1 MKEALEHDLII
12 LATEILA
19 NEGEWNLAQLNK
31 QAHKITEKITILT
44 FVEKYYQTL
53 GASEDRMYRT
63 MRKVSDFI
71 DDNRQEDLFDI
82 EVEASEVQP
91 ITAPKT
97 AAKETPKEE
106 PATFVAMEPAPITKE
121 EKTAPA
127 EKPTP
132 AEKPVAKKTL
142 KEEQY
147 PEPHWA
153 LPVNRSKTEE
163 VAVPVE
169 KVEEVRKVEV
179 VEKPKPKETP
189 AVAFE
194 IEQPT
199 IEKPAVAFE
208 IEQPAI
214 EQPTI
219 EKPEIDESELSKSA
233 IKQLA
238 DFIQQPEYTDEE
250 RILKQT
256 PSLEE
261 FISQSKHTVFDKK
274 DADEEVKPAQSLNDK
289 FGKTAQIGLNDKLAF
304 VQKLFFGSESEYNKV
319 VKHIADLHS
328 MQDAVV
334 YIEQEVKPTYNY
346 WKGKEE
352 YEQRFLDLVLK
363 RFEV

>member
-1 MKEALEHDLII
+1 MKEALEHDLIT

-31 QAHKITEKITILT
+31 QAHKITEKITILN

-71 DDNRQEDLFDI
+71 DDNRQEDIFEI
-82 EVEASEVQP
+82 EVEASEVHP
-91 ITAPKT
+91 ITAPK
-97 AAKETPKEE
+97 AVAKETPKEE
-106 PATFVAMEPAPITKE
+106 PATFVAMEPAPIAKE
-121 EKTAPA
+121 EKPA
-127 EKPTP
+127 P
-132 AEKPVAKKTL
+132 AEKPVAKRIL
-142 KEEQY
+142 QEEQY
-147 PEPHWA
+147 SEPNWA

-189 AVAFE
+189 AV
-194 IEQPT
+194 T
-199 IEKPAVAFE
+199 FE

-261 FISQSKHTVFDKK
+261 FISKSKHTVFDKK

>member
-1 MKEALEHDLII
+1 MKEALEHDLIT

-71 DDNRQEDLFDI
+71 DDNHQEDIFDI
-82 EVEASEVQP
+82 EVEASEVHP
-91 ITAPKT
+91 ITAPK
-97 AAKETPKEE
+97 AVAKETPKEE
-106 PATFVAMEPAPITKE
+106 PTTFVAMEPAPIAKE
-121 EKTAPA
+121 EKPA
-127 EKPTP
+127 P
-132 AEKPVAKKTL
+132 AEKPVAKRIL
-142 KEEQY
+142 QEEQY
-147 PEPHWA
+147 PEPNWA

-199 IEKPAVAFE
+199 
-208 IEQPAI
+208 I

-261 FISQSKHTVFDKK
+261 FISKSKHTVFDKK

-289 FGKTAQIGLNDKLAF
+289 FGKTTQIGLNDKLAF

>member
-1 MKEALEHDLII
+1 MKEALEHDLIT

-71 DDNRQEDLFDI
+71 DDNRQEDIFEI

-91 ITAPKT
+91 ITAPK
-97 AAKETPKEE
+97 AVAKETPKEE
-106 PATFVAMEPAPITKE
+106 PATFVAMEPAPIAKE
-121 EKTAPA
+121 EKPA
-127 EKPTP
+127 P
-132 AEKPVAKKTL
+132 AEKPVAKRIL
-142 KEEQY
+142 QEEQY
-147 PEPHWA
+147 PEPNWA

-199 IEKPAVAFE
+199 
-208 IEQPAI
+208 I

-261 FISQSKHTVFDKK
+261 FISKSKHTVFDKK
-274 DADEEVKPAQSLNDK
+274 DADEEVKPAQSLNDR

>member
-1 MKEALEHDLII
+1 MKEALEHDLIT

-31 QAHKITEKITILT
+31 QAHKITEKITILN

-53 GASEDRMYRT
+53 GASEDRMFRT

-106 PATFVAMEPAPITKE
+106 PATFVAMEPAPIAKE

-127 EKPTP
+127 EKP
-132 AEKPVAKKTL
+132 VAKHIL
-142 KEEQY
+142 QEEQY
-147 PEPHWA
+147 SEPNWA
-153 LPVNRSKTEE
+153 VPVNRSKTNE
-163 VAVPVE
+163 VAEPVE
-169 KVEEVRKVEV
+169 KAEV
-179 VEKPKPKETP
+179 VEKPTP
-189 AVAFE
+189 EEAAAVTFE
-194 IEQPT
+194 IEQPS
-199 IEKPAVAFE
+199 IEQPE
-208 IEQPAI
+208 IEQ
-214 EQPTI
+214 
-219 EKPEIDESELSKSA
+219 PEIDESKLSKSA

-261 FISQSKHTVFDKK
+261 FISQSKNTVFDKK
-274 DADEEVKPAQSLNDK
+274 DTTHEVKPVQSLNDK

-328 MQDAVV
+328 MQDAVI

-352 YEQRFLDLVLK
+352 YEQRFLDLTLK

>member
-1 MKEALEHDLII
+1 MKEALEHDLIT
-12 LATEILA
+12 LAIEILA
-19 NEGEWNLAQLNK
+19 NEGEWDLAQLNK
-31 QAHKITEKITILT
+31 QAHKITEKITILN

-53 GASEDRMYRT
+53 EASEDRMFRT

-82 EVEASEVQP
+82 EVEASEVHP
-91 ITAPKT
+91 ITAPKPV
-97 AAKETPKEE
+97 AKETPKEE
-106 PATFVAMEPAPITKE
+106 PTAQSGFVAMEPTPI
-121 EKTAPA
+121 
-127 EKPTP
+127 
-132 AEKPVAKKTL
+132 AKKTEPAHAPKPVTKQIL
-142 KEEQY
+142 QEENLL
-147 PEPHWA
+147 EPKWTVPA
-153 LPVNRSKTEE
+153 NRSQ
-163 VAVPVE
+163 VAE
-169 KVEEVRKVEV
+169 ST
-179 VEKPKPKETP
+179 KPIETP
-189 AVAFE
+189 QLVE
-194 IEQPT
+194 TPQP
-199 IEKPAVAFE
+199 IQASPAAFE

-214 EQPTI
+214 EQPEI
-219 EKPEIDESELSKSA
+219 EKPEINESKPSKSA

-274 DADEEVKPAQSLNDK
+274 DADEEVKPVQSLNDK

-319 VKHIADLHS
+319 VKHIANLHS
-328 MQDAVV
+328 MQDAVI

-352 YEQRFLDLVLK
+352 YEQRFLDLLLK

>member
-1 MKEALEHDLII
+1 MKEALEHDLIT

-31 QAHKITEKITILT
+31 QAHKITEKITILN

-71 DDNRQEDLFDI
+71 DDNRQEDIFEI

-91 ITAPKT
+91 ITAPK
-97 AAKETPKEE
+97 AVAKETPKEE
-106 PATFVAMEPAPITKE
+106 PATFVAMEPAPIAKE
-121 EKTAPA
+121 EKPA
-127 EKPTP
+127 P
-132 AEKPVAKKTL
+132 AEKPVAKRIL
-142 KEEQY
+142 QEEQY
-147 PEPHWA
+147 PEPNWA

-189 AVAFE
+189 AIAFE

-199 IEKPAVAFE
+199 
-208 IEQPAI
+208 I

-274 DADEEVKPAQSLNDK
+274 DADEEVKPVQSLNDK

-304 VQKLFFGSESEYNKV
+304 VQKLFFGSENEYNKV

>member
-1 MKEALEHDLII
+1 MKEALEHDLIT

-31 QAHKITEKITILT
+31 QAHKITEKITILN

-53 GASEDRMYRT
+53 GASEDRMFRT

-106 PATFVAMEPAPITKE
+106 PATFVAMEPAPIAKE
-121 EKTAPA
+121 EKPA
-127 EKPTP
+127 P
-132 AEKPVAKKTL
+132 AEKPVAKHIL
-142 KEEQY
+142 QEEQY
-147 PEPHWA
+147 SEPNWA
-153 LPVNRSKTEE
+153 VPVNRSKTNE
-163 VAVPVE
+163 VAELVE
-169 KVEEVRKVEV
+169 KAEV
-179 VEKPKPKETP
+179 VEKPTP
-189 AVAFE
+189 EEAAAVTFE
-194 IEQPT
+194 IEQPS
-199 IEKPAVAFE
+199 IEQPE
-208 IEQPAI
+208 IEQ
-214 EQPTI
+214 
-219 EKPEIDESELSKSA
+219 PEIDESKLSKSA

-261 FISQSKHTVFDKK
+261 FISQSKNTVFDKK
-274 DADEEVKPAQSLNDK
+274 DTTHEVKPVQSLNDK

-328 MQDAVV
+328 MQDAVI

>member
-147 PEPHWA
+147 PEPNWA
-153 LPVNRSKTEE
+153 LPINRSKTEE

-179 VEKPKPKETP
+179 VEKPKPKET
-189 AVAFE
+189 
-194 IEQPT
+194 
-199 IEKPAVAFE
+199 PAVAFE

-274 DADEEVKPAQSLNDK
+274 DADEEVKPIQSLNDK

>member
-1 MKEALEHDLII
+1 MKEALEHDLIT

-106 PATFVAMEPAPITKE
+106 PATFVAMEPAPIAKE
-121 EKTAPA
+121 EKPA
-127 EKPTP
+127 P
-132 AEKPVAKKTL
+132 AEKPVAKHIL
-142 KEEQY
+142 QEEQY
-147 PEPHWA
+147 SEPNWA

-194 IEQPT
+194 IEQP
-199 IEKPAVAFE
+199 V
-208 IEQPAI
+208 IEQPTI

>member
-153 LPVNRSKTEE
+153 LPVNRSKTNE
-163 VAVPVE
+163 VAELVE
-169 KVEEVRKVEV
+169 KAEI

-194 IEQPT
+194 IEQP
-199 IEKPAVAFE
+199 A
-208 IEQPAI
+208 IEQPTI

>member
-1 MKEALEHDLII
+1 MKEALEHDLIT

-71 DDNRQEDLFDI
+71 DDNRQEDIFEI
-82 EVEASEVQP
+82 EVEASEVHP
-91 ITAPKT
+91 ITAPK
-97 AAKETPKEE
+97 AVAKETPKEE
-106 PATFVAMEPAPITKE
+106 PAAFVAMEPAPIAKE
-121 EKTAPA
+121 EKPAPV
-127 EKPTP
+127 
-132 AEKPVAKKTL
+132 EKPVAKRIL
-142 KEEQY
+142 QEEQY
-147 PEPHWA
+147 PEPNWA

-194 IEQPT
+194 IEQP
-199 IEKPAVAFE
+199 E
-208 IEQPAI
+208 IEQ
-214 EQPTI
+214 
-219 EKPEIDESELSKSA
+219 PEIDESKLSKSA

-261 FISQSKHTVFDKK
+261 FISQSKNTVFDKK
-274 DADEEVKPAQSLNDK
+274 DTTHEVKPVQSLNDK

-328 MQDAVV
+328 MQDAVI

>member
-1 MKEALEHDLII
+1 MKEALEHDLIT

-31 QAHKITEKITILT
+31 QAHKITEKITILN

-71 DDNRQEDLFDI
+71 DDNRQEDIFEI

-91 ITAPKT
+91 ITAPK
-97 AAKETPKEE
+97 AVAKETPKEE
-106 PATFVAMEPAPITKE
+106 PATFVAMEPAPIAKE
-121 EKTAPA
+121 EKPAPA
-127 EKPTP
+127 EKPD
-132 AEKPVAKKTL
+132 AKRIL
-142 KEEQY
+142 QEEQY
-147 PEPHWA
+147 PEPNWA
-153 LPVNRSKTEE
+153 LPINRSKTEE

-179 VEKPKPKETP
+179 VEKPKPKET
-189 AVAFE
+189 
-194 IEQPT
+194 
-199 IEKPAVAFE
+199 PAVAFE

-261 FISQSKHTVFDKK
+261 FISQSKHTVFDTK
-274 DADEEVKPAQSLNDK
+274 DADEEVKPVQSLNDK

>member
-1 MKEALEHDLII
+1 M
-12 LATEILA
+12 
-19 NEGEWNLAQLNK
+19 
-31 QAHKITEKITILT
+31 
-44 FVEKYYQTL
+44 EKYYQTL

-71 DDNRQEDLFDI
+71 DDNHQEDIFEI
-82 EVEASEVQP
+82 EVEASEVHP
-91 ITAPKT
+91 ITAPR
-97 AAKETPKEE
+97 AVAKETPKEE
-106 PATFVAMEPAPITKE
+106 PTTFVAMEPAPIAKE
-121 EKTAPA
+121 EKPA
-127 EKPTP
+127 P
-132 AEKPVAKKTL
+132 AEKPVAKRIL
-142 KEEQY
+142 QEEQY
-147 PEPHWA
+147 PEPNWA

-179 VEKPKPKETP
+179 VEKPKPKET
-189 AVAFE
+189 
-194 IEQPT
+194 
-199 IEKPAVAFE
+199 PAVAFE

-261 FISQSKHTVFDKK
+261 FISKSKHTVFDKK
-274 DADEEVKPAQSLNDK
+274 DADEEVKPVQSLNDR

>member
-1 MKEALEHDLII
+1 
-12 LATEILA
+12 
-19 NEGEWNLAQLNK
+19 
-31 QAHKITEKITILT
+31 
-44 FVEKYYQTL
+44 
-53 GASEDRMYRT
+53 
-63 MRKVSDFI
+63 
-71 DDNRQEDLFDI
+71 
-82 EVEASEVQP
+82 
-91 ITAPKT
+91 
-97 AAKETPKEE
+97 
-106 PATFVAMEPAPITKE
+106 MEPAPIAKE
-121 EKTAPA
+121 EKPAPA
-127 EKPTP
+127 EKL
-132 AEKPVAKKTL
+132 VAKRIL
-142 KEEQY
+142 QEEQY
-147 PEPHWA
+147 PEPNWA

-163 VAVPVE
+163 VVVPVE

-179 VEKPKPKETP
+179 VEKPKPKET
-189 AVAFE
+189 
-194 IEQPT
+194 
-199 IEKPAVAFE
+199 PAVAFE

>member
-1 MKEALEHDLII
+1 MKEALEHDLIT

-31 QAHKITEKITILT
+31 QAHKITEKITILN

-71 DDNRQEDLFDI
+71 DDNRQEDIFEI
-82 EVEASEVQP
+82 EVEASEVHP
-91 ITAPKT
+91 ITAPK
-97 AAKETPKEE
+97 AVAKETPKEE
-106 PATFVAMEPAPITKE
+106 PATFVAMEPAPIAKE
-121 EKTAPA
+121 EKPA
-127 EKPTP
+127 P
-132 AEKPVAKKTL
+132 AEKPVAKRIL
-142 KEEQY
+142 QEEQY
-147 PEPHWA
+147 SEPNWA

-189 AVAFE
+189 AIAFE

-199 IEKPAVAFE
+199 
-208 IEQPAI
+208 I

-274 DADEEVKPAQSLNDK
+274 DADEEVKPVQSLNDK

>member
-1 MKEALEHDLII
+1 MKEALEHDLIT

-106 PATFVAMEPAPITKE
+106 PATFVAMEPAPIAKE
-121 EKTAPA
+121 EKPA
-127 EKPTP
+127 P
-132 AEKPVAKKTL
+132 AEKPVAKHIL
-142 KEEQY
+142 QEEQY
-147 PEPHWA
+147 SEPNWA
-153 LPVNRSKTEE
+153 VPVNRSKTNE
-163 VAVPVE
+163 VAELVE
-169 KVEEVRKVEV
+169 KAEV
-179 VEKPKPKETP
+179 VEKPTP
-189 AVAFE
+189 EEAAAVTFE
-194 IEQPT
+194 IEQPS
-199 IEKPAVAFE
+199 IEQPE
-208 IEQPAI
+208 IEQ
-214 EQPTI
+214 
-219 EKPEIDESELSKSA
+219 PEIDESKLSKSA

-261 FISQSKHTVFDKK
+261 FISQSKNTVFDKK
-274 DADEEVKPAQSLNDK
+274 DTTHEVKPVQSLNDK

-328 MQDAVV
+328 MQDAVI

-352 YEQRFLDLVLK
+352 YEQRFLDLLLK

>member
-1 MKEALEHDLII
+1 MKEALEHDLIT

-31 QAHKITEKITILT
+31 QAHKITEKITILN

-71 DDNRQEDLFDI
+71 DDNHQEDIFDI
-82 EVEASEVQP
+82 EVEASEVHP
-91 ITAPKT
+91 ITAPK
-97 AAKETPKEE
+97 AVAKETPKEE
-106 PATFVAMEPAPITKE
+106 LAPFVAMEPAPIAKE
-121 EKTAPA
+121 EKLAPA
-127 EKPTP
+127 EKL
-132 AEKPVAKKTL
+132 VAKRIL
-142 KEEQY
+142 QEEQY
-147 PEPHWA
+147 SEPNWA

-179 VEKPKPKETP
+179 VEKPKPKET
-189 AVAFE
+189 
-194 IEQPT
+194 
-199 IEKPAVAFE
+199 PAVAFE

-274 DADEEVKPAQSLNDK
+274 DADEEVKPVQSLNDK

-319 VKHIADLHS
+319 LKHIADLHS

>member
-194 IEQPT
+194 IEQPS
-199 IEKPAVAFE
+199 
-208 IEQPAI
+208 IEQPSI
-214 EQPTI
+214 EQPEI
-219 EKPEIDESELSKSA
+219 EKPEIDESKLSKSA

-274 DADEEVKPAQSLNDK
+274 DTAEEVKPAQSLNDK
-289 FGKTAQIGLNDKLAF
+289 FGKTTQIGLNDKLAF

-352 YEQRFLDLVLK
+352 YEQRFLDLTLK

>member
-106 PATFVAMEPAPITKE
+106 PTTFVAMEPAPIAKE
-121 EKTAPA
+121 EKPA
-127 EKPTP
+127 P
-132 AEKPVAKKTL
+132 AEKPVAKRIL
-142 KEEQY
+142 QEEQY
-147 PEPHWA
+147 PEPNWA
-153 LPVNRSKTEE
+153 LPVNRSKTNE
-163 VAVPVE
+163 VAEPVE
-169 KVEEVRKVEV
+169 KAEI
-179 VEKPKPKETP
+179 VEKPTP
-189 AVAFE
+189 EEASAVTFE
-194 IEQPT
+194 IEQPS
-199 IEKPAVAFE
+199 
-208 IEQPAI
+208 IEQPSIDQPSIDQPSI
-214 EQPTI
+214 EQPEI
-219 EKPEIDESELSKSA
+219 EKPEIDESKLSKSA

-352 YEQRFLDLVLK
+352 YEQRFLDLTLK

>member
-1 MKEALEHDLII
+1 MKEALEHDLIT

-106 PATFVAMEPAPITKE
+106 PATFVAMEPAPIAKE
-121 EKTAPA
+121 EKPA
-127 EKPTP
+127 P
-132 AEKPVAKKTL
+132 AEKPVAKHIL
-142 KEEQY
+142 QEEQY
-147 PEPHWA
+147 SEPNWA

-194 IEQPT
+194 IEQPS
-199 IEKPAVAFE
+199 
-208 IEQPAI
+208 IEQPSI
-214 EQPTI
+214 EQPSIEQPEI
-219 EKPEIDESELSKSA
+219 EKPEIDESKLSKSA

-274 DADEEVKPAQSLNDK
+274 DTAEEVKPAQSLNDK
-289 FGKTAQIGLNDKLAF
+289 FGKTTQIGLNDKLAF

-328 MQDAVV
+328 MQDAVI

-352 YEQRFLDLVLK
+352 YEQRFLDLTLK

>member
-1 MKEALEHDLII
+1 MKEALEHDLIT

-106 PATFVAMEPAPITKE
+106 PATFVAMEPAPIAKE
-121 EKTAPA
+121 EKPA
-127 EKPTP
+127 P
-132 AEKPVAKKTL
+132 AEKPVAKHIL
-142 KEEQY
+142 QEEQY
-147 PEPHWA
+147 SEPNWA

-189 AVAFE
+189 AVTFE
-194 IEQPT
+194 IEQPS
-199 IEKPAVAFE
+199 
-208 IEQPAI
+208 IEQPSI
-214 EQPTI
+214 EQPEI
-219 EKPEIDESELSKSA
+219 EKPEIDESKLSKSA
-233 IKQLA
+233 IKQIA

-274 DADEEVKPAQSLNDK
+274 DTAEEVKPAQSLNDK
-289 FGKTAQIGLNDKLAF
+289 FGKTTQIGLNDKLAF

-328 MQDAVV
+328 MQDAVI

-352 YEQRFLDLVLK
+352 YEQRFLDLTLK

>member
-1 MKEALEHDLII
+1 MKEALEHDLIT

-31 QAHKITEKITILT
+31 QAHKITEKITILN

-71 DDNRQEDLFDI
+71 DDNHQEDIFDI

-91 ITAPKT
+91 ITAPKAVT
-97 AAKETPKEE
+97 KETPKEE
-106 PATFVAMEPAPITKE
+106 PTTFVAMEPAPIAKE
-121 EKTAPA
+121 EKPA
-127 EKPTP
+127 P
-132 AEKPVAKKTL
+132 AEKPVAKRIL
-142 KEEQY
+142 QEEQY
-147 PEPHWA
+147 SEPNWA

-189 AVAFE
+189 AV
-194 IEQPT
+194 T
-199 IEKPAVAFE
+199 FE

-219 EKPEIDESELSKSA
+219 EKTEIDESELSKSA

-261 FISQSKHTVFDKK
+261 FISKSKHTVFDKK
-274 DADEEVKPAQSLNDK
+274 DADEEVKPAQSLNDR

>member
-1 MKEALEHDLII
+1 MKEALEHDLIT

-163 VAVPVE
+163 

-189 AVAFE
+189 AV
-194 IEQPT
+194 T
-199 IEKPAVAFE
+199 FE

-261 FISQSKHTVFDKK
+261 FISKSKHTVFDKK
-274 DADEEVKPAQSLNDK
+274 DADEEVKPAQSLNDR

>member
-1 MKEALEHDLII
+1 MKEALEHDLIT

-31 QAHKITEKITILT
+31 QAHKITEKITILN

-71 DDNRQEDLFDI
+71 DDNHQEDIFDI
-82 EVEASEVQP
+82 EVEASEVHP
-91 ITAPKT
+91 ITAPK
-97 AAKETPKEE
+97 AVAKETPKEE
-106 PATFVAMEPAPITKE
+106 PVAFVAMEPAPIAKE
-121 EKTAPA
+121 EKPA
-127 EKPTP
+127 P
-132 AEKPVAKKTL
+132 AEKPVAKRIL
-142 KEEQY
+142 QEEQY
-147 PEPHWA
+147 SEPNWA

-189 AVAFE
+189 V
-194 IEQPT
+194 
-199 IEKPAVAFE
+199 VAFE

-261 FISQSKHTVFDKK
+261 FISKSKHTVFDKK
-274 DADEEVKPAQSLNDK
+274 DADEEVKPAQSLNDR

>member
-1 MKEALEHDLII
+1 MKEALEHDLIT

-31 QAHKITEKITILT
+31 QAHKITEKITILN

-71 DDNRQEDLFDI
+71 DDNRQEDIFEI

-91 ITAPKT
+91 ITAPK
-97 AAKETPKEE
+97 AVAKETPKEE
-106 PATFVAMEPAPITKE
+106 PATFVAMEPAPIAKE
-121 EKTAPA
+121 EKPAPA
-127 EKPTP
+127 EKPVV
-132 AEKPVAKKTL
+132 KHIL
-142 KEEQY
+142 QEEQY
-147 PEPHWA
+147 SEPNWA

-199 IEKPAVAFE
+199 
-208 IEQPAI
+208 I

-274 DADEEVKPAQSLNDK
+274 DADEEVKPVQSLNDK

>member
-97 AAKETPKEE
+97 AAKETPKED

-194 IEQPT
+194 IEQP
-199 IEKPAVAFE
+199 A
-208 IEQPAI
+208 IEQPTIEQPTI

-289 FGKTAQIGLNDKLAF
+289 FGKTTQIGLNDKLAF

-328 MQDAVV
+328 MQDAVI

>member
-1 MKEALEHDLII
+1 MKEALEHDLIT

-31 QAHKITEKITILT
+31 QAHKITEKITILN

-71 DDNRQEDLFDI
+71 DDNRQEDIFEI

-91 ITAPKT
+91 ITAPK
-97 AAKETPKEE
+97 AVAKETPKEE
-106 PATFVAMEPAPITKE
+106 PATFVAMEPAPIAKE
-121 EKTAPA
+121 EKPA
-127 EKPTP
+127 P
-132 AEKPVAKKTL
+132 AEKPVAKRIL
-142 KEEQY
+142 QEEQY
-147 PEPHWA
+147 SEPNWA

-199 IEKPAVAFE
+199 
-208 IEQPAI
+208 I

-274 DADEEVKPAQSLNDK
+274 DADEEVKPVQSLNDK

>member
-1 MKEALEHDLII
+1 MKEALEHDLIT

-53 GASEDRMYRT
+53 GASEDRMYRI

-106 PATFVAMEPAPITKE
+106 PATFVAMEPAPIAKE
-121 EKTAPA
+121 EKPA
-127 EKPTP
+127 P
-132 AEKPVAKKTL
+132 AEKPVAKRIL
-142 KEEQY
+142 QEEQY
-147 PEPHWA
+147 SEPNWA

-194 IEQPT
+194 IEQPS
-199 IEKPAVAFE
+199 
-208 IEQPAI
+208 IEQPSI
-214 EQPTI
+214 EQPSIEQPEI
-219 EKPEIDESELSKSA
+219 EKPEIDESKLSKSA

-274 DADEEVKPAQSLNDK
+274 DTAEEVKPAQSLNDK
-289 FGKTAQIGLNDKLAF
+289 FGKTTQIGLNDKLAF

-328 MQDAVV
+328 MQDAVI

>member
-1 MKEALEHDLII
+1 MKEALEHDLIT

-31 QAHKITEKITILT
+31 QAHKITEKITILN

-71 DDNRQEDLFDI
+71 DDNHQEDIFDI
-82 EVEASEVQP
+82 EVEASEVHP
-91 ITAPKT
+91 ITAPK
-97 AAKETPKEE
+97 AVAKETPKEE
-106 PATFVAMEPAPITKE
+106 PAAFVAMEPAPIAKE
-121 EKTAPA
+121 EKPA
-127 EKPTP
+127 P
-132 AEKPVAKKTL
+132 AEKPVAKRIL
-142 KEEQY
+142 QEEQY
-147 PEPHWA
+147 SEPNWA

-189 AVAFE
+189 AV
-194 IEQPT
+194 T
-199 IEKPAVAFE
+199 FE

-261 FISQSKHTVFDKK
+261 FISKSKHTVFDKK
-274 DADEEVKPAQSLNDK
+274 DADEEVKPAQSLNDR

>member
-1 MKEALEHDLII
+1 MKEALEHDLIT

-31 QAHKITEKITILT
+31 QAHKITEKITILN

-71 DDNRQEDLFDI
+71 DDNHQEDIFDI
-82 EVEASEVQP
+82 EVEASEVHP
-91 ITAPKT
+91 ITAPK
-97 AAKETPKEE
+97 AVAKETPKEE
-106 PATFVAMEPAPITKE
+106 PAAFVAMEPAPIAKE
-121 EKTAPA
+121 EKPA
-127 EKPTP
+127 P
-132 AEKPVAKKTL
+132 AEKPVAKRIL
-142 KEEQY
+142 QEEQY
-147 PEPHWA
+147 PEPNWA

-199 IEKPAVAFE
+199 
-208 IEQPAI
+208 I

-289 FGKTAQIGLNDKLAF
+289 FGKTTQIGLNDKLAF

>member
-1 MKEALEHDLII
+1 MKEALEHDLIT

-194 IEQPT
+194 IEQP
-199 IEKPAVAFE
+199 A
-208 IEQPAI
+208 IEQPTI

-328 MQDAVV
+328 MQDAVI

-352 YEQRFLDLVLK
+352 YEQRFLDLTLK

>member
-1 MKEALEHDLII
+1 MKEALEHDLIT

-153 LPVNRSKTEE
+153 LPVNRSKTNE
-163 VAVPVE
+163 VAEPVE
-169 KVEEVRKVEV
+169 KAEI
-179 VEKPKPKETP
+179 VEKPTP
-189 AVAFE
+189 EEASAVTFE

-208 IEQPAI
+208 IE
-214 EQPTI
+214 
-219 EKPEIDESELSKSA
+219 
-233 IKQLA
+233 QLA

-328 MQDAVV
+328 MQDAVI

-352 YEQRFLDLVLK
+352 YEQRFLDLLLK

>member
-1 MKEALEHDLII
+1 MKEALEHDLIT

-106 PATFVAMEPAPITKE
+106 PATFVAMEPAPIAKE
-121 EKTAPA
+121 EKPA
-127 EKPTP
+127 P
-132 AEKPVAKKTL
+132 AEKPVAKHIL
-142 KEEQY
+142 QEEQY
-147 PEPHWA
+147 SEPNWA
-153 LPVNRSKTEE
+153 VSVNRSKTNE
-163 VAVPVE
+163 VAEPVE
-169 KVEEVRKVEV
+169 KAEV
-179 VEKPKPKETP
+179 VEKPTP
-189 AVAFE
+189 EEAAAVTFE
-194 IEQPT
+194 IEQPS
-199 IEKPAVAFE
+199 IEQPE
-208 IEQPAI
+208 IEQ
-214 EQPTI
+214 
-219 EKPEIDESELSKSA
+219 PEIDESKLSKSA

-261 FISQSKHTVFDKK
+261 FISQSKNTVFDKK
-274 DADEEVKPAQSLNDK
+274 DTTHEVKPVQSLNDK

-328 MQDAVV
+328 MQDAVI

-352 YEQRFLDLVLK
+352 YEQRFLDLLLK

>member
-1 MKEALEHDLII
+1 
-12 LATEILA
+12 
-19 NEGEWNLAQLNK
+19 
-31 QAHKITEKITILT
+31 
-44 FVEKYYQTL
+44 
-53 GASEDRMYRT
+53 

-106 PATFVAMEPAPITKE
+106 PATFVAMEPAPIAKE
-121 EKTAPA
+121 EKPA
-127 EKPTP
+127 P
-132 AEKPVAKKTL
+132 AEKPVAKHIL
-142 KEEQY
+142 QEEQY
-147 PEPHWA
+147 SEPNWA
-153 LPVNRSKTEE
+153 VPVNRSKTNE
-163 VAVPVE
+163 VAELVE
-169 KVEEVRKVEV
+169 KAEV
-179 VEKPKPKETP
+179 VEKPTP
-189 AVAFE
+189 EEAAAVTFE
-194 IEQPT
+194 IEQPS
-199 IEKPAVAFE
+199 IEQPE
-208 IEQPAI
+208 IEQ
-214 EQPTI
+214 
-219 EKPEIDESELSKSA
+219 PEIDESKLSKSA

-261 FISQSKHTVFDKK
+261 FISQSKNTVFDKK
-274 DADEEVKPAQSLNDK
+274 DTTHEVKPVQSLNDK

-328 MQDAVV
+328 MQDAVI

-352 YEQRFLDLVLK
+352 YEQRFLDLLLK

>member
-1 MKEALEHDLII
+1 MKEALEHDLIT

-63 MRKVSDFI
+63 IRKVSDFI

-194 IEQPT
+194 IEQP
-199 IEKPAVAFE
+199 A
-208 IEQPAI
+208 IEQPTI

-328 MQDAVV
+328 MQDAVI

>member
-194 IEQPT
+194 IEQP
-199 IEKPAVAFE
+199 
-208 IEQPAI
+208 AI

-219 EKPEIDESELSKSA
+219 EKPKIDESELSKSA

-328 MQDAVV
+328 MQDAVI

>member
-1 MKEALEHDLII
+1 MKEALEHDLIT

-31 QAHKITEKITILT
+31 QAHKITEKITILN

-82 EVEASEVQP
+82 EVEASEVHP
-91 ITAPKT
+91 ITAPKAVT
-97 AAKETPKEE
+97 KETPKEV
-106 PATFVAMEPAPITKE
+106 PTTFVAMEPAPIAKE
-121 EKTAPA
+121 EKPAP
-127 EKPTP
+127 T
-132 AEKPVAKKTL
+132 EKPVAKRIL
-142 KEEQY
+142 QEEQY
-147 PEPHWA
+147 SEPNWA

-169 KVEEVRKVEV
+169 KVEEVRKIEV

-194 IEQPT
+194 IEQP
-199 IEKPAVAFE
+199 
-208 IEQPAI
+208 AI

-219 EKPEIDESELSKSA
+219 EKPKIDESELSKSA

-261 FISQSKHTVFDKK
+261 FISKSKHTVFDKK

-352 YEQRFLDLVLK
+352 YEQRFLDLILK

>member
-1 MKEALEHDLII
+1 MKEALEHDLIT

-31 QAHKITEKITILT
+31 QAHKITEKITILN

-53 GASEDRMYRT
+53 GASEDRMFRT

-106 PATFVAMEPAPITKE
+106 PATFVAMEPAPIAKE
-121 EKTAPA
+121 EKPAPA
-127 EKPTP
+127 EKPVV
-132 AEKPVAKKTL
+132 KHIL
-142 KEEQY
+142 QEEQY
-147 PEPHWA
+147 SEPNWA

-199 IEKPAVAFE
+199 
-208 IEQPAI
+208 I

>member
-194 IEQPT
+194 IEQP
-199 IEKPAVAFE
+199 A
-208 IEQPAI
+208 IEQPTI

-274 DADEEVKPAQSLNDK
+274 DADEEVKPAQSLNDR